1 MLKKRFP
8 ELNLGF
14 TDTSNLNGFL
24 EQPATSPDEPYNY
37 EEFFMG
43 SVNNNVRSFIMLETN
58 FVRHCKLNWSKVL
71 MSRCALQQLVPASL
85 KFGYSPSPTPRTASF
100 PALKQSKLFIN
111 QPRVT
116 LSSMNEFYTNDK
128 EKSVLTNYLQMGDF
142 AVCLHHAPD
151 ETSGQEVPGWYRVQV
166 RFFKFY
172 LDNHHD
178 QVIQYPDDY
187 NVVIMYVDF
196 GSYATVP
203 LEMVRKL
210 M

>member
-43 SVNNNVRSFIMLETN
+43 SVNNNVRSFFILLGIN
-58 FVRHCKLNWSKVL
+58 LVRLCKLNWSKAWML
-71 MSRCALQQLVPASL
+71 RCALQQLAPAFPKFGFNLSPIPHTANFPAS
-85 KFGYSPSPTPRTASF
+85 
-100 PALKQSKLFIN
+100 KQSKLFTN
-111 QPRVT
+111 APLVT

-166 RFFKFY
+166 SF
-172 LDNHHD
+172 
-178 QVIQYPDDY
+178 
-187 NVVIMYVDF
+187 
-196 GSYATVP
+196 
-203 LEMVRKL
+203 
-210 M
+210 